1 MPAHKSSP
9 SKQPGPPA
17 GYGAAGRLQPQAPAS
32 THNSAA
38 SVEQL
43 DSSAL
48 AALVMQE
55 RKQKQREAM
64 VSTTPQPHCQLRVHE
79 LADIAKAAGI
89 GLKGGAESRQK
100 QQHKPH
106 SVVSSRHTGPGSR
119 QLGSRN
125 SGTGSSWSG
134 WTGS

>member
-1 MPAHKSSP
+1 VRLCFVESSVC
-9 SKQPGPPA
+9 SPPA
-17 GYGAAGRLQPQAPAS
+17 PPMRVAAAVRLP
-32 THNSAA
+32 
-38 SVEQL
+38 
-43 DSSAL
+43 D
-48 AALVMQE
+48 LVLLVTDTSCLSQE